1 MANFLKVVTSLFT
14 GDGIVKPVT
23 ELISKR
29 SELKAEA
36 EKQTRDIQAA
46 LQTKKLEQIDKA
58 ADYEQ
63 AWNLAQ
69 VNNSGWKD
77 EFWTIVLSLPFI
89 GCFLPGLQAY
99 VLEGF
104 KVIESTPEWYRYF
117 VGIAISAA
125 FGYAQLNK
133 AWKWWQTP

>member
-1 MANFLKVVTSLFT
+1 MSNLLTVVKGLFT
-14 GDGIVKPVT
+14 GDGIVKPIT
-23 ELISKR
+23 EVISKR
-29 SELKAEA
+29 SELKAAA
-36 EKQTRDIQAA
+36 EKQRVEIEAA
-46 LQTKKLEQIDKA
+46 LQSKKLEQIEKA
-58 ADYEQ
+58 GDYEQ

-69 VNNSGWKD
+69 ISNSGWKD

-89 GCFLPGLQAY
+89 GCFLPGVQEY
-99 VLEGF
+99 VLAGF

-133 AWKWWQTP
+133 MWTWWKAP